1 MLDNCATCTVSNSE
15 IDHNGS
21 TGIITQNGSNGVT
34 ISNNLIHDNG
44 LSGTGDDNGIGL
56 GNIGN
61 GSSNITVTNNNIY
74 NNAHSAIEI
83 ASTNTNQVLS
93 NVTVEYNILSGSS
106 AGDGA
111 ADGLK
116 VGGGHTGQVYAYNL
130 IYGNSDYGYSHTEG
144 TSGDPQVLMYGNTIY
159 GNGTSGEANVYVNGN
174 SLTFKNNIVAQ
185 SAGLEATVLGS
196 YTLTSDYNIWYHSAG
211 GNFMSYQG
219 TPGTFAG
226 WETASGGDSHSV
238 SSNPTFTT
246 AGSNFTLQAG
256 SPAIDAG
263 VNLGST
269 YQNAISPAYSSYVN
283 GFGTT
288 NQNNSGAGWEMGA
301 YVYCPACIG
310 TFLSGGSLH

>member
-1 MLDNCATCTVSNSE
+1 
-15 IDHNGS
+15 
-21 TGIITQNGSNGVT
+21 
-34 ISNNLIHDNG
+34 
-44 LSGTGDDNGIGL
+44 
-56 GNIGN
+56 
-61 GSSNITVTNNNIY
+61 
-74 NNAHSAIEI
+74 
-83 ASTNTNQVLS
+83 
-93 NVTVEYNILSGSS
+93 
-106 AGDGA
+106 
-111 ADGLK
+111 
-116 VGGGHTGQVYAYNL
+116 
-130 IYGNSDYGYSHTEG
+130 
-144 TSGDPQVLMYGNTIY
+144 VLMYGNTIY